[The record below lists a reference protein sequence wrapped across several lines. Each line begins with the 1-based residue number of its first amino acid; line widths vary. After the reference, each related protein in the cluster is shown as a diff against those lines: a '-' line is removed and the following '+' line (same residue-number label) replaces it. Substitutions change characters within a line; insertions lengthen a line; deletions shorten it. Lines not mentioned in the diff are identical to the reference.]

1 MHRKRETQN
10 HKGRTETSSQGLAW
24 KCPPT
29 KCSPIGMRSRRLR
42 DGLFRPELGTL
53 KGCPSAPAPSPTVQA
68 PSLAGHGQ
76 TALGPRPIPRLSRPC
91 VPTQLAQLVQ
101 LGSRVARLSV
111 LPVYGPIRYRTPPAL
126 CPEDLSIWRNGSS
139 VLASPAWLPH
149 GCLAPILR
157 PLGCAGRLDADVQ
170 TVPSMALGLD
180 LLACGLCCS
189 HVVAVC
195 YLETFRCLT
204 D

>member
-1 MHRKRETQN
+1 
-10 HKGRTETSSQGLAW
+10 
-24 KCPPT
+24 
-29 KCSPIGMRSRRLR
+29 MRSRRLR
-42 DGLFRPELGTL
+42 DGLLRPELGTL
-53 KGCPSAPAPSPTVQA
+53 KGCPPAPAPSPTVQA

-76 TALGPRPIPRLSRPC
+76 TALGLGRFPGFPARAFARVESR
-91 VPTQLAQLVQ
+91 A
-101 LGSRVARLSV
+101 ARLTV
-111 LPVYGPIRYRTPPAL
+111 PPVYGPIRYRTPPAL

-180 LLACGLCCS
+180 FARVRLVLFSCCS
-189 HVVAVC
+189 GMSSRNVSVLDVLGVVGDWHAGRVV
-195 YLETFRCLT
+195 E
-204 D
+204 

>member
-1 MHRKRETQN
+1 M
-10 HKGRTETSSQGLAW
+10 AY
-24 KCPPT
+24 
-29 KCSPIGMRSRRLR
+29 
-42 DGLFRPELGTL
+42 LG
-53 KGCPSAPAPSPTVQA
+53 PSSAPSRGGLLRRHRLPRYRHRPSRA
-68 PSLAGHGQ
+68 MGKRPSG
-76 TALGPRPIPRLSRPC
+76 LGRFPGFPARAFARVESR
-91 VPTQLAQLVQ
+91 A
-101 LGSRVARLSV
+101 ARLTV

-180 LLACGLCCS
+180 FARVRLVLFSCCS
-189 HVVAVC
+189 GMSSRNVSVLDVLGVVGDWHAGRVV
-195 YLETFRCLT
+195 E
-204 D
+204 